1 MLFQLIFYAG
11 ILTQIA
17 TQGLQYFNAV
27 GRHKVLDREF
37 AYALFAYTRDDPK
50 LLREF
55 AKETPYV
62 TGYRLFK
69 DVPPRLEE
77 AKVYFN
83 KSITKRQ
90 FVASS
95 HYMLGTIERMQ
106 HPNDFKRARK
116 EFDEAIKADEEYA
129 ASYYGRAIT
138 ELMGTE
144 RDERD
149 AALKDLSMALIYEEG
164 DLICL
169 TINSETELKM
179 YWERAPHH
187 HRRARLALATPI
199 SPSCN
204 GDGLPGRTRGG
215 ISYLLLPQF
224 VRGDLFTATN
234 PSSVAFVSWRST
246 NWAGRCWRR

>member
-1 MLFQLIFYAG
+1 MEFMSTTDYLPVMILGIVAALASLQSFPDVRQKKLLFQLIFYAG

-179 YWERAPHH
+179 YWERVTSDVE
-187 HRRARLALATPI
+187 LNKKLKE
-199 SPSCN
+199 
-204 GDGLPGRTRGG
+204 L
-215 ISYLLLPQF
+215 Q
-224 VRGDLFTATN
+224 
-234 PSSVAFVSWRST
+234 
-246 NWAGRCWRR
+246 AGCMKG